1 MLRFYP
7 MRFLAAAV
15 IVIATSLVS
24 FAQNYAEQIYET
36 ERAFEKAVAEKGLNA
51 GFIEFLSPV
60 GVMFFP
66 RPENA
71 REVYSKRSPSPAAL
85 TWNPI
90 KIEVSS
96 NGALGYSI
104 GNSIYRPK
112 GKTDPTEIHGHYL
125 SVWARQLNGKY
136 LAALDTGINHERPSV
151 IVTDW
156 RPGSAP
162 VPEANTKNTFAG
174 DSSIGFYQMAEN
186 RGLARAYKSYAAED
200 IYMLRDGKLPFVGRE
215 AAVDFIEDQKMSVG
229 FTKRK
234 SFIEAGDLAYVY
246 SGYILTNKKG
256 VEAERGSFI
265 QVWKRRGDR
274 WLIAADVFIPIP
286 KD

>member
-1 MLRFYP
+1 MLTFNS
-7 MRFLAAAV
+7 MRFLAAAA
-15 IVIATSLVS
+15 IIAATSIVS
-24 FAQNYAEQIYET
+24 FAQDYARQIYET
-36 ERAFEKAVAEKGLNA
+36 ERSFERAVAEKGLNA

-71 REVYSKRSPSPAAL
+71 REVYSKRPPSTAAL

-96 NGALGYSI
+96 NGALAYSI

-112 GKTDPTEIHGHYL
+112 GKTDTTEIHGHYL
-125 SVWARQLNGKY
+125 SVWARQPNGKY

-156 RPGSAP
+156 KPSTAP
-162 VPEANTKNTFAG
+162 PNPENTKNTFAG

-186 RGLARAYKSYAAED
+186 LGLARAYKRYAAED
-200 IYMLRDGKLPFVGRE
+200 IYLLRDGKLPFVGRE
-215 AAVDFIEDQKMSVG
+215 TAVDFIDDQKMRVG

-246 SGYILTNKKG
+246 SGYILTDKKG
-256 VEAERGSFI
+256 VETERGSFV

-274 WLIAADVFIPIP
+274 WLIAADVFVPIP